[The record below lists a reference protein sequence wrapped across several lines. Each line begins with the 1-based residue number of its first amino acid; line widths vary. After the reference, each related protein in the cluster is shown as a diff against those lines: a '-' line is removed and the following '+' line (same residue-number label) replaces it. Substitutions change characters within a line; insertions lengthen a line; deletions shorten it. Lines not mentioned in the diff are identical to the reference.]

1 MKKLLLVIGMA
12 LPTLWGTAQTRT
24 IDYPVKGKRTTEA
37 LEFYQVT
44 VSDTA
49 VIVKGNMYSRPNYW
63 VKLASSSVLKGKTTG
78 KNYRLVRATG
88 IKLDK
93 EVYMPESWNR
103 SFTLQFEPVDAKD
116 KSVDFDELLPDGEGF
131 VVNGIALEAQPENKK
146 IHCRI
151 EGKVIND
158 VACSRMMLLPEGTD
172 ARVNEW
178 VSIPVYDGKFSYDLY
193 ADEENAYTLIP
204 WNNYMGGMMFTTD
217 FFAENGVVEPT
228 FYSMEKQPEL
238 TSDSPLNK
246 ELLTFKQETNR
257 LFMAP
262 LQMEREKLEKE
273 GKLESPE
280 MQALRKQFE
289 EVKDEAEKGELRKK
303 INQLYQEGKAFT
315 PEYEA
320 LNKKSK
326 EVFEEYQAYTLEYI
340 KENPTLIG
348 FYLLKNQAQRMRQG
362 MEMNPEPYVK
372 VYNEVYAQKFPNH
385 SMSEYMQ
392 NWVSSQGIKVGEQFI
407 DFTAP
412 DLAGIRHTLSE
423 EIAGK
428 VALIDL
434 WASWCGPCR
443 RTSMSMIPLYE
454 AYKDKGFT
462 IVGVARERKKAD
474 MESALAKDKYPWLN
488 LLELNDN
495 GKIWEKYGVGNGGGC
510 TFLIDKDGKILAIH
524 PTAEEVKTILDKL
537 LDNK

>member
-88 IKLDK
+88 IELDK
-93 EVYMPESWNR
+93 EEYMPESWNR

-320 LNKKSK
+320 LNKKSR

-340 KENPTLIG
+340 KKNPTLIG
-348 FYLLKNQAQRMRQG
+348 LYLLKNQAQRMRQG